1 LGEYEDKVKGE
12 FKDTGGKLTG
22 DKSMEFEGKAD
33 KAKGKIEEAGNK
45 LTGDKDEELGTRDVD
60 TRGDL

>member
-22 DKSMEFEGKAD
+22 DKSMEFEGKTD
-33 KAKGKIEEAGNK
+33 KAKGKVEEAGRK
-45 LTGDKDEELGTRDVD
+45 LTGEGDEELETRDVD
-60 TRGDL
+60 KGDL